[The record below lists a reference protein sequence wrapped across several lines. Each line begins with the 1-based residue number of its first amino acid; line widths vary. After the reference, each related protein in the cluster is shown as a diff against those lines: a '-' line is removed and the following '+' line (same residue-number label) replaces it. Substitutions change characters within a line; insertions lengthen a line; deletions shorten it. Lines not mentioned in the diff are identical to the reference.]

1 MNPKYLSTNTS
12 FYNLKPD
19 HILDRLDKNGFKT
32 SGHILALNSLEN
44 RVYRVGLED
53 QSNVVVKC
61 YRPGRW
67 SKEQIQEEHDFIFE
81 LQKGGLQVLPPI
93 PFANG
98 STISTEEDGIPYSIW
113 PLNTGRIVEEFSIDD
128 LPIIGRMLATLH
140 NISDGKSTK
149 TRIPISLQDYAK
161 PALNFILQNGNL
173 SSSLKKYY
181 EQIARA
187 TFQEYEHLEHFVPFQ
202 RIHGDCH
209 KGNILSSKDGFVFI
223 DFDDHCMGPIV
234 QDFWMLLPFGDESSI
249 QERQIFLEAYKEF
262 RPINES
268 WFRLIPS
275 LRGIRYIYYSAWILK
290 RWEDP
295 SFPNAFPHFGT
306 EEYWEKE
313 VRDLESLLAGKD
325 DSNFPSLKEAE
336 EKFSLDETLD
346 QGEAYGNSES
356 NDIANSVPSKK
367 KPEITNKD
375 LFWDWEGE

>member
-1 MNPKYLSTNTS
+1 MNPETNSNS

-19 HILDRLDKNGFKT
+19 HVLDRLDKNGYHT

-53 QSNVVVKC
+53 KTSVVVKC

-67 SKEQIQEEHDFIFE
+67 TKGQIQEEHDYIVE

-98 STISTEEDGIPYSIW
+98 STISIEEDDVPYSIW
-113 PLNTGRIVEEFSIDD
+113 PLNPGRIVEEFSLDD
-128 LPIIGRMLATLH
+128 LPVIGRMLATLH
-140 NISDGKSTK
+140 NISDSKVTQ
-149 TRIPISLQDYAK
+149 TRIPISIQDYAK
-161 PALNFILQNGNL
+161 PALNTILQKANL
-173 SSSLKKYY
+173 PDSLSKYY
-181 EQIARA
+181 EKIAMS
-187 TFQEYEHLEHFVPFQ
+187 TFQEYERLAHLVPFQ

-234 QDFWMLLPFGDESSI
+234 QDFWMLLPFGDESSTY
-249 QERQIFLEAYKEF
+249 ERQIFLDAYKEF
-262 RPINES
+262 RPINEA

-275 LRGIRYIYYSAWILK
+275 LRGLRYIYYSAWILK

-313 VRDLESLLAGKD
+313 IRDLESLLDGND
-325 DSNFPSLKEAE
+325 DTNFPSLREAE
-336 EKFSLDETLD
+336 DEFSQEELLDDAETNGEFD
-346 QGEAYGNSES
+346 QLNS
-356 NDIANSVPSKK
+356 DPSKK
-367 KPEITNKD
+367 KSEITNKD
-375 LFWDWEGE
+375 LFWDWEGD

>member
-19 HILDRLDKNGFKT
+19 HILDRLDKNGFNT

-67 SKEQIQEEHDFIFE
+67 SKEQIQEEHDFILE
-81 LQKGGLQVLPPI
+81 LQKGGLQVLPPL

-98 STISTEEDGIPYSIW
+98 STISTEDDGIPYSIW
-113 PLNTGRIVEEFSIDD
+113 PLNTGRIVEEFSSAD

-161 PALNFILQNGNL
+161 PALNYILQNWNL
-173 SSSLKKYY
+173 SSSLRKYY
-181 EQIARA
+181 EQIAME
-187 TFQEYEHLEHFVPFQ
+187 TFQEYENLEHFVPFQ

-234 QDFWMLLPFGDESSI
+234 QDFWMLLPFGDESSL

-313 VRDLESLLAGKD
+313 VRDLESLLAGRD